1 MDFAMPEEVKM
12 VRESVRRFVEEH
24 LLPPERQFLLDGRL
38 GGEERRRLQLKLRD
52 ELGLWALGV
61 PEKYG
66 GNPVSTLAQS
76 VVTEELNRS
85 CLMLSPGGFVPEAI
99 IEGATPFI
107 EENFIVP
114 TVEGTKVAAEAGGF
128 TEPGAGSDL
137 QRIET
142 KAVRDGDDWIIN
154 GEKVFISGGDTCDY
168 LHVLTVT
175 DKEKRAK
182 GGMTM
187 FIVERGMPGF
197 KVLRTIPTMGDD
209 WEPAHLVFD
218 DVRVPATHVL
228 GEVGWGF
235 YLGSSQLAIG
245 RLHIA
250 AINCGMAGRCLE
262 MALEW
267 AKQRVQF
274 GEPIAERQ
282 AIQWMLADSAL
293 ELYAGRL
300 RVYHVSWLADQKL
313 PIRNEA
319 FYAKLY
325 CTEMAHRVT
334 DRALQIFG
342 GYGYTRDLPI
352 QSFYRQN
359 LVWRIGHGT
368 SELHRWMI
376 ARNLLKSGL
385 DPHLFE

>member
-1 MDFAMPEEVKM
+1 MDFAMPEEIKM
-12 VRESVRRFVEEH
+12 MRGQLRRFVEEN
-24 LLPPERQFLLDGRL
+24 LIPQERQFLLEGRL
-38 GGEERRRLQLKLRD
+38 REEERRRLQYKLRD

-66 GNPVSTLAQS
+66 GNAVSVLAQS
-76 VVTEELNRS
+76 VATEELNRS
-85 CLMLSPGGFVPEAI
+85 CLMLNPGGFVPEAL
-99 IEGATPFI
+99 IEGATPYI
-107 EENFIVP
+107 EEHFIIP
-114 TVEGTKVAAEAGGF
+114 TVEGKKVPAEAGGF
-128 TEPGAGSDL
+128 TESGAGSDL
-137 QRIET
+137 QMIQT
-142 KAVRDGDDWIIN
+142 KAVRDGDDWVIN
-154 GEKVFISGGDTCDY
+154 GEKIFISGGDTCDY
-168 LHVLTVT
+168 LHVLTAT

-187 FIVERGMPGF
+187 FVVERGMPGF
-197 KVLRTIPTMGDD
+197 TVLRTIPTMGDD
-209 WEPAHLVFD
+209 WQPAHLLFD
-218 DVRVPATHVL
+218 NVRVPPTHLL
-228 GEVGWGF
+228 GKEGWGF
-235 YLGSSQLAIG
+235 YLGSSQLAVG

-250 AINCGMAGRCLE
+250 AINCGMSGRCLE
-262 MALEW
+262 MALDYS
-267 AKQRVQF
+267 KQRVQF
-274 GEPIAERQ
+274 GQPIAERQ

-300 RVYHVSWLADQKL
+300 MVYHVSWLADQNL

-342 GYGYTRDLPI
+342 GYGYTKDLPI

-359 LVWRIGHGT
+359 RVWRIGHGT
-368 SELHRWMI
+368 SEVHRWMI

-385 DPHLFE
+385 DPQLFE